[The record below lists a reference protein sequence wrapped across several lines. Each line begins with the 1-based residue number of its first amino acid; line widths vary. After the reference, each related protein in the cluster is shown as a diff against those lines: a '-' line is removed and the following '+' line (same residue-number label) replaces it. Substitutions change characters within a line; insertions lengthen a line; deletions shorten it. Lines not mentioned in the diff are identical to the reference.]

1 MRLLPALV
9 PFPPVRALA
18 QRFDRPRAMVVGD
31 VLRAA
36 LLASIPLAGMVFDPA
51 PAVTWALVATFL
63 IGTIGMSR
71 PPATAVPDRITMYRV
86 APVLAALL
94 LAGLSRAMLLTVG
107 DEPGRLP
114 ISPVDVALYV
124 TALVFLVAA
133 VLAWTVPGI
142 GRPGARPSAAPGSLP
157 GSLPGLPAAA
167 TDPRRPGPDTPA
179 VRGVVPGIVAVSA
192 AVGVV
197 VGVAPFYAESLGGGD
212 ASFALLVAALLLGLG
227 AGTRLGPTVVR
238 TLSRPRWYALSIVL
252 AGGAVTV
259 LALAP
264 HLAVAVPVAALV
276 GAGAGMAIRA
286 GSMLSGAELPRAEP
300 SGAEPPRA
308 EPSGTVP
315 PATELSAAELL
326 GTMLSGAARGR
337 TSVRATAWVVLI
349 VAVLPAS
356 VLGGMRL
363 GVVDASRVLLLL
375 AGLTAIGAGIV
386 AFRRLD
392 DRPGVPV
399 LPDLLG
405 ALRGRPLGHPDE
417 ERYPGGLFVVFEGGE
432 GAGKS
437 TQAVKLAAWLR
448 VEGGR
453 ECVLTREPGATPV
466 GARIRGILLDKSSEG
481 LAPRAEAL
489 LYAADRAH
497 HVASVIRPALS
508 RGEVVISDRY
518 VDSSLAYQGAG
529 RALRA
534 DEVAW
539 LSSWA
544 TGGLVPDLVVLLDV
558 DPAVGLG
565 RVSERGEADRLEAE
579 AVTFHRRVRASF
591 LDLAARDPQRYL
603 VLDAAGDPDAI
614 AGEVRRRVTGL
625 LGASAPEGVPTPAAG
640 CVPTEPAATAEPAPT
655 ATATPAE
662 QAAASAVPAAVTDPA
677 PIEWAATA

>member
-1 MRLLPALV
+1 
-9 PFPPVRALA
+9 
-18 QRFDRPRAMVVGD
+18 
-31 VLRAA
+31 
-36 LLASIPLAGMVFDPA
+36 
-51 PAVTWALVATFL
+51 
-63 IGTIGMSR
+63 
-71 PPATAVPDRITMYRV
+71 
-86 APVLAALL
+86 
-94 LAGLSRAMLLTVG
+94 
-107 DEPGRLP
+107 
-114 ISPVDVALYV
+114 
-124 TALVFLVAA
+124 
-133 VLAWTVPGI
+133 
-142 GRPGARPSAAPGSLP
+142 
-157 GSLPGLPAAA
+157 
-167 TDPRRPGPDTPA
+167 
-179 VRGVVPGIVAVSA
+179 
-192 AVGVV
+192 
-197 VGVAPFYAESLGGGD
+197 
-212 ASFALLVAALLLGLG
+212 
-227 AGTRLGPTVVR
+227 
-238 TLSRPRWYALSIVL
+238 
-252 AGGAVTV
+252 
-259 LALAP
+259 
-264 HLAVAVPVAALV
+264 
-276 GAGAGMAIRA
+276 
-286 GSMLSGAELPRAEP
+286 
-300 SGAEPPRA
+300 
-308 EPSGTVP
+308 
-315 PATELSAAELL
+315 
-326 GTMLSGAARGR
+326 
-337 TSVRATAWVVLI
+337 
-349 VAVLPAS
+349 
-356 VLGGMRL
+356 
-363 GVVDASRVLLLL
+363 
-375 AGLTAIGAGIV
+375 
-386 AFRRLD
+386 
-392 DRPGVPV
+392 
-399 LPDLLG
+399 LLG

-497 HVASVIRPALS
+497 HVASVIRPALA

-625 LGASAPEGVPTPAAG
+625 LGASAPEGIPTPAAD
-640 CVPTEPAATAEPAPT
+640 CVPTEPAAGAEPAPT
-655 ATATPAE
+655 APAAPAE
-662 QAAASAVPAAVTDPA
+662 PAAASVAPAGVTDPP
-677 PIEWAATA
+677 PIEWAATAEPAPAESAEPALAEPAQPAAPAQPVPAAAQPAAPAQPAPAAAQPAATAEPATEPAPTEPAPTEPAPTEPDAETTAVIPLPVVTVPAPAQPAADATLVMPALRDEPEDGGAATKSFPAVKEKTLTSADTTEELPRPAGAERSAGGSRPNGAGR

>member
-1 MRLLPALV
+1 
-9 PFPPVRALA
+9 
-18 QRFDRPRAMVVGD
+18 
-31 VLRAA
+31 
-36 LLASIPLAGMVFDPA
+36 
-51 PAVTWALVATFL
+51 
-63 IGTIGMSR
+63 
-71 PPATAVPDRITMYRV
+71 
-86 APVLAALL
+86 
-94 LAGLSRAMLLTVG
+94 
-107 DEPGRLP
+107 
-114 ISPVDVALYV
+114 
-124 TALVFLVAA
+124 
-133 VLAWTVPGI
+133 
-142 GRPGARPSAAPGSLP
+142 
-157 GSLPGLPAAA
+157 
-167 TDPRRPGPDTPA
+167 
-179 VRGVVPGIVAVSA
+179 
-192 AVGVV
+192 
-197 VGVAPFYAESLGGGD
+197 
-212 ASFALLVAALLLGLG
+212 
-227 AGTRLGPTVVR
+227 
-238 TLSRPRWYALSIVL
+238 
-252 AGGAVTV
+252 
-259 LALAP
+259 
-264 HLAVAVPVAALV
+264 
-276 GAGAGMAIRA
+276 
-286 GSMLSGAELPRAEP
+286 
-300 SGAEPPRA
+300 
-308 EPSGTVP
+308 
-315 PATELSAAELL
+315 
-326 GTMLSGAARGR
+326 
-337 TSVRATAWVVLI
+337 
-349 VAVLPAS
+349 
-356 VLGGMRL
+356 MRL

-497 HVASVIRPALS
+497 HVASVIRPALA
-508 RGEVVISDRY
+508 RGEVLISDRY

-625 LGASAPEGVPTPAAG
+625 LGASASEGIPTPAADF
-640 CVPTEPAATAEPAPT
+640 VPTEPAATAEPTPTEPAPT
-655 ATATPAE
+655 EPATEPAPTEPAPTEPAPTEPDAETTAVIPLPVVTVPAPAQPAADATLVMPALRDE
-662 QAAASAVPAAVTDPA
+662 PADGAAATKSFPAVKEKMLTSADTTEELPRPAGAERSAGGSRPNGA
-677 PIEWAATA
+677 GQ